1 MKSREKCMLG
11 LLIRYAPI
19 GVRKKKMPE
28 EMFLPAG
35 FIFSAVVT
43 RPSSTIGVKL
53 ALHPENKK
61 IFYVCFLTSCRFL
74 QLHCRWRDRARRS
87 KPEEKSCQ
95 PCVIMPG
102 RRLRR
107 Q

>member
-1 MKSREKCMLG
+1 MKSREKCMSG

-19 GVRKKKMPE
+19 GVGKKKMPE

-43 RPSSTIGVKL
+43 RPFSTIGVKL

-61 IFYVCFLTSCRFL
+61 IFHVCFLTSCGSGGLL
-74 QLHCRWRDRARRS
+74 QVVG
-87 KPEEKSCQ
+87 KSAQ
-95 PCVIMPG
+95 D
-102 RRLRR
+102 
-107 Q
+107 